1 MGLGHSPRI
10 VTDGL
15 VLCLDAANSRSYPK
29 TGTTWTDRST
39 SGNNGTLTNGPT
51 FDSAN
56 RGAIV
61 FDGSN
66 DRVDLPSSI
75 VTSFPL
81 SICAWTRST
90 ASSSMR
96 VVAISDDNTS
106 NTRLSISFFGGG
118 LYYIVKGGTGT
129 AINSMGKASVND
141 NTWHYIVGTSS
152 SSSDHK
158 FYFDGLLEASST
170 TDITNIDGLSHGRV
184 GCERTSSTERQF
196 LDGDVSIVKIY
207 NRALTADEIRQNY
220 LATKERYA

>member
-1 MGLGHSPRI
+1 MSLNHSPSI

-15 VLCLDAANSRSYPK
+15 VLCLDTANKRSYPG
-29 TGTTWTDRST
+29 TGTAWTDIAG
-39 SGNNGTLTNGPT
+39 GNNGILENGPT
-51 FDSAN
+51 FDSSNAGN
-56 RGAIV
+56 IV
-61 FDGSN
+61 FDGSD

-90 ASSSMR
+90 GSSSMR

-106 NTRLSISFFGGG
+106 NTRLALSFFGGG

-129 AINSMGKASVND
+129 AVNSMGKASVND

-158 FYFDGLLEASST
+158 FYFDGSLEASST
-170 TDITNIDGLSHGRV
+170 TNITNVNGLSHGRV

-207 NRALTADEIRQNY
+207 NLALTSEEVRQNFE
-220 LATKERYA
+220 ATVGRYQ

>member
-1 MGLGHSPRI
+1 MSLSHSPLI
-10 VTDGL
+10 VRDGL
-15 VLCLDAANSRSYPK
+15 VLCLDAANPRSYPK
-29 TGTTWTDRST
+29 SGTTWSDLAG
-39 SGNNGTLTNGPT
+39 GNNGILENGPT
-51 FDSAN
+51 FDSSNAGN
-56 RGAIV
+56 IV
-61 FDGSN
+61 FDGSD

-90 ASSSMR
+90 GSSSMR

-106 NTRLSISFFGGG
+106 NTRLAISFFGGG
-118 LYYIVKGGTGT
+118 LYYIIKGGTGT
-129 AINSMGKASVND
+129 AVNSMGKASVND

-158 FYFDGLLEASST
+158 FYFDGSLEASST
-170 TDITNIDGLSHGRV
+170 TNITNIDGLSHGRV

-207 NRALTADEIRQNY
+207 NKVLDASEVLQNY
-220 LATKERYA
+220 LATKGRYE